1 MVPQSLVD
9 VGGGDEGGVE
19 AMDMAKLV
27 RQLHEWS
34 HMALCW
40 ERNQNRMW
48 PPSYVHSLQFR
59 KIRNRI

>member
-19 AMDMAKLV
+19 AVDMAKLV
-27 RQLHEWS
+27 RQLHERT

-40 ERNQNRMW
+40 KRKQNYMW
-48 PPSYVHSLQFR
+48 PPSGLHRV
-59 KIRNRI
+59 K